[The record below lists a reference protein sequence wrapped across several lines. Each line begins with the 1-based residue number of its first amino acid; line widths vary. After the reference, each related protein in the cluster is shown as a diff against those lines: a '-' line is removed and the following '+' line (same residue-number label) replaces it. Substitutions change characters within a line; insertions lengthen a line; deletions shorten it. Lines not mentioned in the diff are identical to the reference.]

1 MFSPDTSKASSPDS
15 HTGSG
20 TTGNAPEVRSRKTEV
35 GDAPAPVVQKSKSR
49 RKREAKQKRRQRAQG
64 DATSSDVTSASAK
77 QASPE
82 ATKPRPAAIAAAAEN
97 ASTPEVERNN
107 KKPEEDGGLD
117 GIVRLSHYCEAPRGR
132 SALCFNF
139 IVCSSLIG

>member
-1 MFSPDTSKASSPDS
+1 MFSPDTSNASSLDS
-15 HTGSG
+15 HTGSAA
-20 TTGNAPEVRSRKTEV
+20 TGNAPKVHSRKTEV

-82 ATKPRPAAIAAAAEN
+82 ATKPRPAAMAAAAEN
-97 ASTPEVERNN
+97 ASTPEVERKN
-107 KKPEEDGGLD
+107 KKPEEDGGPD

-132 SALCFNF
+132 STFCLIFLCARR
-139 IVCSSLIG
+139 